1 MSKKHFDE
9 YYFQLYSDYVEM
21 INLLKQLEDECA
33 TGMVSPDKIEN
44 YKNALQPIKDSFLT
58 MQFVKYLLDKP
69 NKKGKIKRYEN
80 QTNGIDKDMLNRVS
94 KENRERIGNL
104 KK

>member
-69 NKKGKIKRYEN
+69 NKKGKIKVN
-80 QTNGIDKDMLNRVS
+80 KSGVKKIAKGSS
-94 KENRERIGNL
+94 K
-104 KK
+104 KKTKK